1 MEKEPNFIDPET
13 LPIYLKAQEI
23 FDVIFQIT
31 ELFPEDNNDLQ
42 YIKGNLIS
50 DAAILSIKV
59 VGAQCIDSY
68 DLKMESA
75 TIIRKAAKELMI
87 QNHTL
92 EMFGFE
98 DVDYYNIVKD
108 LLEEYRLLFI
118 DWVKGFDQWDYV
130 IDRWGLFN
138 PPGIGPFDHD
148 PDDDIPYEDGFP
160 FGE

>member
-13 LPIYLKAQEI
+13 LPIYIKAQEI

-31 ELFPEDNNDLQ
+31 ELFPEDNSDLQ

-59 VGAQCIDSY
+59 VGAQSIDSY

-98 DVDYYNIVKD
+98 DVEYYNIVRD

-118 DWVKGFDQWDYV
+118 DWVNNFDQWDYI

-138 PPGIGPFDHD
+138 PPGVGPFDHD
-148 PDDDIPYEDGFP
+148 PDDDLP
-160 FGE
+160 FDE